1 MSFILK
7 EEATELAHIHRA
19 FIVLCSG
26 SGGCSCGGCS
36 CGGGGLCIIFC
47 RRRFRLRLSGGLVWL
62 CVLRLLALLG
72 DLLTLECFVTEE
84 VTNSALSTGA
94 TLGL

>member
-26 SGGCSCGGCS
+26 SGGCSCGG
-36 CGGGGLCIIFC
+36 GGLCIIFR

>member
-1 MSFILK
+1 MSLILK
-7 EEATELAHIHRA
+7 KEATELAHIHRA

-26 SGGCSCGGCS
+26 SGGSSC
-36 CGGGGLCIIFC
+36 GGGLCIIFR
-47 RRRFRLRLSGGLVWL
+47 RRRFRLRLSGGLVRL
-62 CVLRLLALLG
+62 RVLRLLALLG

-84 VTNSALSTGA
+84 VTDSALSTGA